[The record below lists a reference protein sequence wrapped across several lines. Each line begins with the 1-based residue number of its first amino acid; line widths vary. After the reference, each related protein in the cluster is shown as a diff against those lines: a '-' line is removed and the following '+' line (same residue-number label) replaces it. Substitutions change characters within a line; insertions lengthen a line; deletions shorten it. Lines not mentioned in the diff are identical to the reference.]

1 MKFYVDTLGYEKL
14 SEIVREIAHE
24 NGYFNAWDGA
34 APRYSLRYL
43 KFNGQEKYS
52 FLQSSEPYGDVPLFS
67 IEQALNWF
75 VSHKIPKWDFVDTE
89 TKGFGDLQRPPHRMQ
104 RHRHRQHVLHKIL
117 VLEDEKDFLKKEL
130 EKLHETYSECYN
142 KCAVMAKDKAD
153 LKSEIEKLE
162 SKVKDLIEANDILS
176 KTNIDLKIGYNS
188 LIEKIN
194 WTEKQLTGYTK
205 IPIKE
210 YEKEF
215 NQ

>member
-1 MKFYVDTLGYEKL
+1 MKFYVDTLGHKKL
-14 SEIVREIAHE
+14 SEIVREIACE
-24 NGYFNAWDGA
+24 NGYFGQDDV
-34 APRYSLRYL
+34 APSLRYL
-43 KFNGQEKYS
+43 KFNDQQKFS
-52 FLQSSEPYGDVPLFS
+52 FTQSSEPYGDVPLFS

-75 VSHKIPKWDFVDTE
+75 VSHKIPKWHFVDKE
-89 TKGFGDLQRPPHRMQ
+89 TKGFCDLQ
-104 RHRHRQHVLHKIL
+104 KIL